1 MSSLF
6 RLFSLSLL
14 LALVSCAQ
22 SPKQPA
28 QHDEPLTSAE
38 PARDPHSYSNPA
50 QVRVR
55 HLSLDLEVSFEKRI
69 LQGNVVLDIERTA
82 AGSASPLILDTH
94 DLNITQA
101 ETAGASSEFVPAKFE
116 LGPKDRILGS
126 PLTIQLLPRTFR
138 VRVHYS
144 SSPQARALQWL
155 TPAQTAGKKYPFL
168 YSQSQAIYARTW
180 IPLQDSPGVRIT
192 YDARVRVP
200 RHFIAVMSAEGNF
213 QTGQARFPGNTM
225 RSLPSSVPTEVGSVA
240 QYSFQMT
247 QAIPSYLI
255 ALAVGD
261 LEFRPLGP
269 RAGVYA
275 EPAVIARAAAEFAD
289 TEIMIEVTEKFY
301 GPYRWDRY
309 DVLVLPPS
317 FPYGGMENPRLTFA
331 TPTILAGDKS
341 LIALVAHELAHS
353 WSGNLVTNA
362 TWSDFWLNEGF
373 TTYVQNRIVEAVYG
387 TERAQMEAVLER
399 QDLQEA
405 IRTKPP
411 QDQLL
416 RLELQGRDPEEAVT
430 DIPYIKGALFLR
442 HLESSYGRLRFDT
455 FLRGYFDHFAFQSI
469 STRDFVDYLNQNLI
483 QSATVSAS
491 LAVPVEEWIF
501 KPGLPA
507 TAPQPK
513 SEALA
518 KVEAEAKSW
527 LEGRLPTSKLQTSN
541 WSFQQWLQFLR
552 SLPADLSPE
561 RMRELDQVF
570 HLTRSGNAEIV
581 HQWLLM
587 AIRSQYIPA
596 YSRLEEF
603 LITVGRRKFL
613 RPLYTELTKTP
624 DGRER
629 ALAIYKKARSGYHPI
644 AVATIDEI
652 VGWKVE

>member
-1 MSSLF
+1 
-6 RLFSLSLL
+6 
-14 LALVSCAQ
+14 V
-22 SPKQPA
+22 
-28 QHDEPLTSAE
+28 
-38 PARDPHSYSNPA
+38 N
-50 QVRVR
+50 
-55 HLSLDLEVSFEKRI
+55 LDLEVSFEKKM
-69 LQGNVVLDIERTA
+69 LQGTVVLEIERA
-82 AGSASPLILDTH
+82 EIGRNSPLILDTH

-101 ETAGASSEFVPAKFE
+101 ETAEAGSEFAPATFG
-116 LGPKDRILGS
+116 LGPKDKILGA
-126 PLTIQLLPRTFR
+126 PLTIQLLPRTTR
-138 VRVHYS
+138 VRVRYS

-155 TPAQTAGKKYPFL
+155 TSAQTAGKKYPFL

-180 IPLQDSPGVRIT
+180 IPLQDAPGVRIT
-192 YDARVRVP
+192 YDAHLRVP
-200 RHFIAVMSAEGNF
+200 HQLKAVMSAEGNF
-213 QTGQARFPGNTM
+213 QTDTSKPRRDTAG
-225 RSLPSSVPTEVGSVA
+225 SVPGRSPILVGSMA
-240 QYSFQMT
+240 QYSFRMP

-261 LEFRPLGP
+261 LEFTPLGP

-275 EPAVIARAAAEFAD
+275 EPSVIARAASEFAD
-289 TEIMIEVTEKFY
+289 TEKMIEVTEKLY
-301 GPYRWDRY
+301 GPYRWGRY
-309 DVLVLPPS
+309 DILVLPPS

-353 WSGNLVTNA
+353 WSGNLVSNA

-373 TTYVQNRIVEAVYG
+373 TTYVQNRIVEAIYG
-387 TERAQMEAVLER
+387 TERAQMEAVLEW

-405 IRTKPP
+405 LRTKSP

-416 RLELQGRDPEEAVT
+416 RLDLQGRDPEEGVT
-430 DIPYIKGALFLR
+430 EIPYIKGASFLR
-442 HLESSYGRLRFDT
+442 HLESSYGRPRFDT

-469 STRDFVDYLNQNLI
+469 GTRDSVNYLNQNLI
-483 QSATVSAS
+483 QSTTASAQS
-491 LAVPVEEWIF
+491 TVPVEDWIF
-501 KPGLPA
+501 KSGLPA
-507 TAPQPK
+507 TAPEPK

-518 KVEAEAKSW
+518 KVEAEANSW
-527 LEGRLPTSKLQTSN
+527 LGGQLLTSKLQTSN

-587 AIRSQYIPA
+587 AIRSRYIAA

-603 LITVGRRKFL
+603 LIAVGRRKFL
-613 RPLYTELTKTP
+613 RPLYNELAKTP
-624 DGRER
+624 EGREL
-629 ALAIYKKARSGYHPI
+629 ALAIYRKARSGYHPI

-652 VGWKVE
+652 VGWERGDGP